1 MKFLYGKWTEY
12 IKCCS
17 AAAYEQWAKER
28 GEEAS
33 AQTPSHTP
41 KKMLA
46 KLNSFKVGALR
57 SMSIQDVSIWCYLY
71 SYSYLFAF
79 LGQGYT

>member
-1 MKFLYGKWTEY
+1 MYIATFWFSSKKRIKFLYGKWTEF

-17 AAAYEQWAKER
+17 AAAYDQWAKER

-33 AQTPSHTP
+33 SQTPAHTP

-57 SMSIQDVSIWCYLY
+57 SMSIQDVSTIIDN
-71 SYSYLFAF
+71 
-79 LGQGYT
+79 G